1 MPTSKLVARHYRTDF
16 WTEDPVFSPRFSMM
30 TRMSVMYGTI
40 VRSVVSALFFRR
52 VGGTG
57 RETPGHDEISIHT
70 SAQIS
75 KSSPQHN
82 CRSILTVPPASEI
95 MVSLRDHLKN
105 HFGFDEFR
113 NRQEDV
119 VQVLQQHIFFVFV
132 VVLMF
137 FVFCCCVAQSMMKV
151 WSHYWGMVNFTVTLH
166 IFYHVGCDGWARCFV
181 HHGDRH
187 REEYLLSAASTNH
200 GNGCGSGFTADCT
213 HARSGSGST

>member
-1 MPTSKLVARHYRTDF
+1 
-16 WTEDPVFSPRFSMM
+16 
-30 TRMSVMYGTI
+30 MYGTI

-119 VQVLQQHIFFVFV
+119 VQVLQQHIFVVFV
-132 VVLMF
+132 VVF
-137 FVFCCCVAQSMMKV
+137 DVFCFLLLRGTIHDESV
-151 WSHYWGMVNFTVTLH
+151 VTLL
-166 IFYHVGCDGWARCFV
+166 G
-181 HHGDRH
+181 HGQLH
-187 REEYLLSAASTNH
+187 SHTSHLLS
-200 GNGCGSGFTADCT
+200 C
-213 HARSGSGST
+213 RL